1 MAALASGIQ
10 HWGNRSPNSRALCTQ
25 SHPLKGRDGVERKQG
40 GSESMGVL
48 LSQWCFSWSWYAV
61 LLSRMLTFAFFS
73 VRSCLASDTEKQVT
87 RYAQLASNILCC
99 HHAPRCNDLFSET
112 EEDKQATQEINEQK
126 GERVCKCPPWD
137 LVLHCRLIW
146 TSEKTFGVEFIY
158 CKYFSLSLYFS
169 MQLYTRMASAC
180 SKCAFASSVV
190 HHQC

>member
-10 HWGNRSPNSRALCTQ
+10 HWGNRSPNSRAMCTQ

-61 LLSRMLTFAFFS
+61 VLSRMLTFAFFS
-73 VRSCLASDTEKQVT
+73 VRSCLASEHGETSHKVCTVSVQHPMLSSCTTMQWSLLRNRREQTSNSGNKWTKRRT
-87 RYAQLASNILCC
+87 RL
-99 HHAPRCNDLFSET
+99 
-112 EEDKQATQEINEQK
+112 
-126 GERVCKCPPWD
+126 KCPPWD

-169 MQLYTRMASAC
+169 MQLYTRMANAC

-190 HHQC
+190 HHRC